1 MKRDFTA
8 LQDGAFDLLVVGGG
22 IYGAWTAY
30 DAALR
35 GLKVALVER
44 DDWAAGTSSAS
55 SKLIHG
61 GLRYLRHLWVRTVQK
76 SLRER
81 RTLTHIAPH
90 QVRPLR
96 FLFPTYRQHPVN
108 RLSIW
113 FGLTLYDLLAG
124 GNQPVA
130 HHRSLGREAVAKG
143 YPFLRTDTLAG
154 GFFYG
159 DCGTD
164 DARLALEVVDAAQ
177 RAGAV
182 VVNHAQVTELLRAG
196 GRVVGAAV
204 VDREGGATVKVEA
217 RVTVGATG
225 PWSRALLAGTTRGR
239 LCRFTKGVH
248 LVLPAL
254 PCSDAMLLVA
264 ASDGRV
270 FFLIPW
276 YGKTLVGTTDTAY
289 EGDPDAVAVEQSDV
303 DYLLS
308 ELRVHVPGLEWEE
321 SDILGRFA
329 GLRTLRN
336 VHGVAPSAVTREWR
350 LESPEPGL
358 LLPVGGK
365 LTSARVDAGRIVA
378 GVLKA
383 LGRPIGPLPTDR
395 PLPWAPEGPFGPWQ
409 AAMKTAGV
417 ALGLDDETAHWATH
431 RFGARVVDLH
441 ALLRERPDLA
451 RRVVATAPFCRGEL
465 LLAAREEMAVT
476 LADTLRRR
484 VPATL
489 FAAID
494 HTIAADAAA
503 LMGEVLGWD
512 ATRQA
517 RAIAEFLGTGGVGGA
532 GS

>member
-1 MKRDFTA
+1 MKRDFDA
-8 LQDGAFDLLVVGGG
+8 LRDGPFDLLVVGGG

-35 GLKVALVER
+35 GLRVALVER
-44 DDWAAGTSSAS
+44 TDWAAGTSSAS

-61 GLRYLRHLWVRTVQK
+61 GLRYLRHLWLSTVQK
-76 SLRER
+76 SLLER
-81 RTLTHIAPH
+81 RTLTQIAPH

-96 FLFPTYRQHPVN
+96 FLFPTYRSQPVS
-108 RLSIW
+108 RLSIT

-124 GNQPVA
+124 RNQPVA
-130 HHRSLGREAVAKG
+130 RHRTLARAAVAKA
-143 YPFLRTDTLAG
+143 YPFLRTDALAG

-164 DARLALEVVDAAQ
+164 DSRLTLEVVDAAQ
-177 RAGAV
+177 RAGAG
-182 VVNHAQVTELLRAG
+182 VVNRAPVVDLLRAG
-196 GRVVGAAV
+196 GRVA
-204 VDREGGATVKVEA
+204 GGAVTDAVTGTTVEVQAK
-217 RVTVGATG
+217 VTVVAAG
-225 PWSRALLAGTTRGR
+225 PWSRALMAGTTRGR

-289 EGDPDAVAVEQSDV
+289 DGDPDAVAVEQSDV

-308 ELRVHVPGLEWEE
+308 ELRVHVPGLGWEE

-336 VHGVAPSAVTREWR
+336 VRGVAPSAVTREWR

-365 LTSARVDAGRIVA
+365 LTSARVDAGRVVA
-378 GVLKA
+378 GVLHA
-383 LGRPIGPLPTDR
+383 LGRPVGPLPTER
-395 PLPWAPEGPFGPWQ
+395 PLPWAPDAPFAPWQ
-409 AAMKTAGV
+409 EQMHAAGLA
-417 ALGLDDETAHWATH
+417 AGLDDETARWATH
-431 RFGARVVDLH
+431 RFGARVTDLH
-441 ALLRERPDLA
+441 ELVRGRPDLA
-451 RRVVATAPFCRGEL
+451 RRVVATAPFCRGEIV
-465 LLAAREEMAVT
+465 LAVRDEMATT
-476 LADTLRRR
+476 LEDALRRR
-484 VPATL
+484 LPATL
-489 FAAID
+489 FATLDAAIAGD
-494 HTIAADAAA
+494 AAD
-503 LMGEVLGWD
+503 LMGETLGWD
-512 ATRQA
+512 ATRREREVA
-517 RAIAEFLGTGGVGGA
+517 DFLGRGDPRGGP
-532 GS
+532 

>member
-1 MKRDFTA
+1 VNRDFAA
-8 LQDGAFDLLVVGGG
+8 LQDGPVDLLVVGGG

-35 GLKVALVER
+35 GLRVALVER
-44 DDWAAGTSSAS
+44 DDWASGTSSAS

-61 GLRYLRHLWVRTVQK
+61 GLRYLRHMWLRTVQK
-76 SLRER
+76 SLLER
-81 RTLTHIAPH
+81 RTLTRIAPH

-96 FLFPTYRQHPVN
+96 FLFPTYRDHPVN
-108 RLSIW
+108 RLSITV
-113 FGLTLYDLLAG
+113 GLTLYDLLAG
-124 GNQPVA
+124 RHQPVA
-130 HHRSLGREAVAKG
+130 RHRSLRRQTVAKA
-143 YPFLRTDTLAG
+143 YPFLRTDALAG

-182 VVNHAQVTELLRAG
+182 VVNHARVVELLRAG

-204 VDREGGATVKVEA
+204 VDQEGGATVEVQA

-225 PWSRALLAGTTRGR
+225 PWSRALLGNTTRGR

-248 LVLPAL
+248 LVLPPL
-254 PCSDAMLLVA
+254 PCDDAMLLVA
-264 ASDGRV
+264 ASDNRV

-276 YGKTLVGTTDTAY
+276 YGRTLVGTTDTAY
-289 EGDPDAVAVEQSDV
+289 EGDPDRVAVEQTDV

-308 ELRVHVPGLEWEE
+308 ELRVHVPGLGWDE
-321 SDILGRFA
+321 SHVLGRFA

-383 LGRPIGPLPTDR
+383 LGRPAGPLPTDR
-395 PLPWAPEGPFGPWQ
+395 PLPWVPAGRFDPWQ
-409 AAMKTAGV
+409 EEMVAAGIA
-417 ALGLDDETAHWATH
+417 AGLDAETSHWATH
-431 RFGARVVDLH
+431 RFGARVVGLH
-441 ALLRERPDLA
+441 ALVGERPDLA
-451 RRVVATAPFCRGEL
+451 RRVVAAAPFCRGEIV
-465 LLAAREEMAVT
+465 LAARDEMAIT

-484 VPATL
+484 LPATL
-489 FAAID
+489 FGTID
-494 HTIAADAAA
+494 RQIATDAAA

-512 ATRQA
+512 TARQQRAVADFLATTA
-517 RAIAEFLGTGGVGGA
+517 AGA
-532 GS
+532 GP

>member
-1 MKRDFTA
+1 MKRDFAA
-8 LQDGAFDLLVVGGG
+8 LRDGPFDLLVVGGG

-35 GLKVALVER
+35 GLRVALVER
-44 DDWAAGTSSAS
+44 TDWASGTSSAS

-76 SLRER
+76 SLLER
-81 RTLTHIAPH
+81 RTLSRIAPH

-96 FLFPTYRQHPVN
+96 FLFPTYRHQPVN

-124 GNQPVA
+124 RNQPVA
-130 HHRSLGREAVAKG
+130 RHRTLRREAVAKA
-143 YPFLRTDTLAG
+143 YPFLRTDALAG

-164 DARLALEVVDAAQ
+164 DARLTLEVVDAAR
-177 RAGAV
+177 RAGAL
-182 VVNHAQVTELLRAG
+182 VVNHAPVAELLRAR
-196 GRVVGAAV
+196 GRVAGGAVADATTGATIEVQAAV
-204 VDREGGATVKVEA
+204 TVVA
-217 RVTVGATG
+217 AG
-225 PWSRALLAGTTRGR
+225 PWSRTLLDGTTRGR

-254 PCSDAMLLVA
+254 PCSDALLLVA

-289 EGDPDAVAVEQSDV
+289 DGAPDAVRVEQADV

-308 ELRVHVPGLEWEE
+308 ELRVHVPGLGWEE

-336 VHGVAPSAVTREWR
+336 VGGVTPSAVTREWR

-365 LTSARVDAGRIVA
+365 LTSARVDAGRVVA

-383 LGRPIGPLPTDR
+383 LGRRVGHLPTDR
-395 PLPWAPEGPFGPWQ
+395 PLPWAPEGSFTPWQ
-409 AAMKTAGV
+409 GAMQAAGV
-417 ALGLDDETAHWATH
+417 AAGLDEETALWTAH
-431 RFGARVVDLH
+431 RFGARVTDLH
-441 ALLRERPDLA
+441 DLVRARPDLA
-451 RRVVATAPFCRGEL
+451 RRVVATAPFCRGEIC
-465 LLAAREEMAVT
+465 LAARDEMATT
-476 LADTLRRR
+476 LEDALRRR
-484 VPATL
+484 LPATL
-489 FAAID
+489 FAPID
-494 HTIAADAAA
+494 GAVAGDAAA
-503 LMGEVLGWD
+503 LMGEALGWD
-512 ATRQA
+512 AA
-517 RAIAEFLGTGGVGGA
+517 RRRREVADFLGPDP
-532 GS
+532 

>member
-1 MKRDFTA
+1 MKRD
-8 LQDGAFDLLVVGGG
+8 LDGLNHGPFDLLVVGGG

-76 SLRER
+76 SLLER
-81 RTLTHIAPH
+81 RTLTKIAPH

-96 FLFPTYRQHPVN
+96 FLFPTYRHHPVN
-108 RLSIW
+108 RLSIT

-124 GNQPVA
+124 RNQPVA
-130 HHRSLGREAVAKG
+130 RHRTLRREAVAKA
-143 YPFLRTDTLAG
+143 YPFLRTDALAG

-164 DARLALEVVDAAQ
+164 DARLTCEVVAAAQ
-177 RAGAV
+177 GAGAV
-182 VVNHAQVTELLRAG
+182 VVNHAQATELLRAN
-196 GRVVGAAV
+196 GRVAGAAV
-204 VDREGGATVKVEA
+204 VDGNGGATVEVRAK
-217 RVTVGATG
+217 VTVAATG
-225 PWSRALLAGTTRGR
+225 PWSRALLAGATRGR

-289 EGDPDAVAVEQSDV
+289 EGNPDAVGVEQADV

-308 ELRVHVPGLEWEE
+308 ELRVHVPGLGWGE

-365 LTSARVDAGRIVA
+365 LTSARVDVGQVVA
-378 GVLKA
+378 GVMKA
-383 LGRPIGPLPTDR
+383 LGRPVGSLPTER
-395 PLPWAPEGPFGPWQ
+395 PLPWAPEGPFAPWQ
-409 AAMKTAGV
+409 EQMQAAGV
-417 ALGLDDETAHWATH
+417 AAGLDAETAHWATH
-431 RFGARVVDLH
+431 RFGTRVVDLH
-441 ALLRERPDLA
+441 GLLRERPDLS
-451 RRVVATAPFCRGEL
+451 RRVVVTAPFCRAEI
-465 LLAAREEMAVT
+465 LLAAREEMAMT
-476 LADTLRRR
+476 LADALRRR

-489 FAAID
+489 FADID
-494 HTIAADAAA
+494 REVAVDAAA

-512 ATRQA
+512 AARQGREVA
-517 RAIAEFLGTGGVGGA
+517 DFLGTGDATGA
-532 GS
+532 GW

>member
-1 MKRDFTA
+1 MKRDFAA
-8 LQDGAFDLLVVGGG
+8 LRDGPFDLLVVGGG

-76 SLRER
+76 SLLER
-81 RTLTHIAPH
+81 RTLTRIAPH

-96 FLFPTYRQHPVN
+96 FLFPTYRHHPVN

-124 GNQPVA
+124 RDQPVA
-130 HHRSLGREAVAKG
+130 RHRTLRRESVAKA

-164 DARLALEVVDAAQ
+164 DARLTLEVVDAAQ

-182 VVNHAQVTELLRAG
+182 VVNHAQATELLRAG

-204 VDREGGATVKVEA
+204 VDRDGGATAEVQA

-225 PWSRALLAGTTRGR
+225 PWSRALLAGATRGR

-289 EGDPDAVAVEQSDV
+289 EGDPDDVAVEQGDV

-308 ELRVHVPGLEWEE
+308 ELRVHVPGLGWEE

-378 GVLKA
+378 GALKA
-383 LGRPIGPLPTDR
+383 LGRPVGPSPTDR
-395 PLPWAPEGPFGPWQ
+395 PLPWAPEGAFAPWQ
-409 AAMKTAGV
+409 AAMQAAGV
-417 ALGLDDETAHWATH
+417 GLGLDDETAHWATH

-451 RRVVATAPFCRGEL
+451 RRVVATAPFCRGEI
-465 LLAAREEMAVT
+465 LLAAREEMAIT

-484 VPATL
+484 VPVAL

-494 HTIAADAAA
+494 RTIAADAAA
-503 LMGEVLGWD
+503 LMGEALGWD
-512 ATRQA
+512 AARQGHA
-517 RAIAEFLGTGGVGGA
+517 VAEFLPAGA
-532 GS
+532 GP